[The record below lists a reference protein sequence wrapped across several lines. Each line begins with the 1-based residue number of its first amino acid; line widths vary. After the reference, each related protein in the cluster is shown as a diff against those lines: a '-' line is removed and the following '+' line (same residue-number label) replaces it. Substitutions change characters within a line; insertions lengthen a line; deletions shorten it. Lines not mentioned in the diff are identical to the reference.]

1 MTKTVEKNNKS
12 GSKNKNNYVRIYD
25 RLTKQQKDILGEVAN
40 ISMGSAATSLSKMV
54 NCPVSIT
61 SPRIETMSRSEA
73 LKGFTGICTFVQ
85 VSYVTGLFGNNVF
98 VSKDKDLLNITDLML
113 GGTGSVDIGS
123 ELNDLHLSAAS
134 EAMNQM
140 IGTSATSM
148 SGMLAESV
156 DISTPMLSRID
167 IESIK
172 TFDRMFESSRDIFV
186 RIEFDININNRIRS
200 TMIQLY
206 PIQLAIDICK
216 LFKKKKFDRKTEDQ
230 SCL

>member
-1 MTKTVEKNNKS
+1 
-12 GSKNKNNYVRIYD
+12 
-25 RLTKQQKDILGEVAN
+25 
-40 ISMGSAATSLSKMV
+40 
-54 NCPVSIT
+54 
-61 SPRIETMSRSEA
+61 
-73 LKGFTGICTFVQ
+73 
-85 VSYVTGLFGNNVF
+85 
-98 VSKDKDLLNITDLML
+98 ML
-113 GGTGSVDIGS
+113 GGTGSIDIGS
-123 ELNDLHLSAAS
+123 ELNELHLSAAS